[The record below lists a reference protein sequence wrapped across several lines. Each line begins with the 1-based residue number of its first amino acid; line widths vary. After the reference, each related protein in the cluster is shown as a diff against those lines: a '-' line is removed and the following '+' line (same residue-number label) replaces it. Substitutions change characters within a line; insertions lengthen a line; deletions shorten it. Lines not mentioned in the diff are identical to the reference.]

1 MGTLLIPA
9 ANTVYSLYQLMSA
22 PQSPVVALAGA
33 GAGNVENG
41 AHRYAVSFVTAIG
54 ESLPS
59 EYVIVTVVDKTA
71 DGKVALSSIP
81 LGPTGTTARKVYR
94 TVAAGS
100 ALKLLTTLS
109 DNTTTTY
116 TDNTA
121 DASLSATVVPTG
133 VDTSGLDKPLN
144 YFRQLHVYPDD
155 SNADDVYVGDSDAL
169 SSLNYSKR
177 LSVGRE
183 IVFSCD
189 AALASNVF
197 VLSPTAGQKVH
208 INGREV

>member
-9 ANTVYSLYQLMSA
+9 ANTVYSLYQLMSVPPSLVA
-22 PQSPVVALAGA
+22 ALAGA

-59 EYVIVTVVDKTA
+59 EYVIVTVADKTV

-81 LGPTGTTARKVYR
+81 LGLTGTTARKIYR
-94 TVAAGS
+94 TAAAGT

-121 DASLSATVVPTG
+121 DASLSASVVPTA

-144 YFRQLHVYPDD
+144 YFRQLNIHPDD
-155 SNADDVYVGDSDAL
+155 NNTDDVFVGDSDAL
-169 SSLNYSKR
+169 SSLNYSKK

-183 IVFSCD
+183 IAFSCD
-189 AALASNVF
+189 SALASNIF
-197 VLSPTAGQKVH
+197 VLSPTAGQKIHVH
-208 INGREV
+208 GREV